1 MKLKVKE
8 TFKWLFETL
17 WPAILIAI
25 IVTILFRI
33 YYVKKNNKKVV
44 LYEEIIKLSFIIYI
58 LCLFYVVTYPDDYVS
73 WSTSN
78 YIPFREIFRYD
89 LMSRLFIKNVLGNL
103 FMFIPFGFYLSYLLK
118 IRKVG
123 WAFLFTTIVSLSIE
137 ITQSMIG
144 RVFDIDDIILNVCG
158 GLIGFYIYSFLH
170 FLKNKFPKFFSNL
183 MILTIMG
190 IVLFITIALVIMFF

>member
-1 MKLKVKE
+1 MKVKE
-8 TFKWLFETL
+8 TFKWLFEAL

-25 IVTILFRI
+25 IVAIIFRI
-33 YYVKKNNKKVV
+33 YSIKKNNSKVI
-44 LYEEIIKLSFIIYI
+44 LYEEIIKISFIVYV

-78 YIPFREIFRYD
+78 YIPFKEISRYD

-123 WAFLFTTIVSLSIE
+123 YVFLFTSIVSLAIE

-170 FLKNKFPKFFSNL
+170 YLKNKYPKFLSNL

-190 IVLFITIALVIMFF
+190 IVLFITIALVIMLF